1 MLFCVN
7 DKQSVGRVFY
17 PIGYGA
23 DPTGAHDS
31 SAAILETIEA
41 AIAGEKQGLQL
52 MPGITDMGGVIIDL
66 QGGGFKIDKPIRLPA
81 YTGNLVVI

>member
-1 MLFCVN
+1 M
-7 DKQSVGRVFY
+7 FY

-31 SAAILETIEA
+31 SDAILKTMEA
-41 AIAGEKQGLQL
+41 AIASEKQGLQL
-52 MPGITDMGGVIIDL
+52 MPGITDMGGVILDL